1 MQIADGLGA
10 AHDRGIIHRDLKPR
24 NVMVTADGRVK
35 VLDFGL
41 AKLRDPQDGVV
52 TGHETASLWELTGEG
67 RIVGTAAYMSPEQA
81 EGRPLDHRTDLFSL
95 GILLYEMASGER
107 PFRGESV
114 VSVLS
119 SILRDVPRPL
129 AELNPRLPREFTRIV
144 RRCLAKDPDERYQ
157 SAKDLRLDLEDLRQE
172 LGSSEQSRA
181 AAEGEGHRVASI
193 RRWAPVAGLVVLA
206 GSIGTAAWLY
216 WHPRGTAGRAGRPQP
231 RRAPDGRS
239 RRRIRARRVTRRP
252 VDRVHRADKSSRLY
266 LQAVGGERPLDLSG
280 DAAPSSGQAAFSP
293 DGTQIAFRSSRAG
306 GGLFVMGRTG
316 ELVRQVSDAG
326 FWPAWSPD
334 ATRLAYSSEQTVDA
348 PFAYAGGASVW
359 ILDLATG
366 RRTRLTDHDGTQ
378 PSWSP
383 HDHRIAFW
391 GVDAATQNRD
401 IWTVPV
407 GGGPAVRVTDDAAI
421 DATPVWSADG
431 RHLFFSSSRG
441 GITNLWR
448 VAIDETHRRA
458 PRRARAGDRSG
469 AERRASGP
477 LARWTAARL
486 PGVVV
491 FQRRLRDAV
500 RHRARGHQRPA
511 ALDPRRAASLGQPAD
526 GPRQRAAG
534 QHPHQPPA

>member
-1 MQIADGLGA
+1 MPFSPGAVLGPYELRGLVGSGGMGEVYRAFDPRLNRDVALKIVPDDFAADTRRRERFRREAQAIAALNHPHIVTVHSAEDLDGHLVLVMELVDGRTLADVIPSGGLPLPRLVKIAVQIADGLGA

-119 SILRDVPRPL
+119 SILRDLPRPL

-206 GSIGTAAWLY
+206 GSLGTAAWLY
-216 WHPRGTAGRAGRPQP
+216 WHSPAAPAGPVVLSHVERLTGDPGVES
-231 RRAPDGRS
+231 APD
-239 RRRIRARRVTRRP
+239 V
-252 VDRVHRADKSSRLY
+252 
-266 LQAVGGERPLDLSG
+266 
-280 DAAPSSGQAAFSP
+280 SP
-293 DGTQIAFRSSRAG
+293 DGQWIVYTR
-306 GGLFVMGRTG
+306 VD
-316 ELVRQVSDAG
+316 EVDPPVSA
-326 FWPAWSPD
+326 
-334 ATRLAYSSEQTVDA
+334 
-348 PFAYAGGASVW
+348 
-359 ILDLATG
+359 G
-366 RRTRLTDHDGTQ
+366 RRR
-378 PSWSP
+378 
-383 HDHRIAFW
+383 R
-391 GVDAATQNRD
+391 
-401 IWTVPV
+401 
-407 GGGPAVRVTDDAAI
+407 
-421 DATPVWSADG
+421 TPPRS
-431 RHLFFSSSRG
+431 L
-441 GITNLWR
+441 
-448 VAIDETHRRA
+448 RR
-458 PRRARAGDRSG
+458 RRAR
-469 AERRASGP
+469 
-477 LARWTAARL
+477 
-486 PGVVV
+486 
-491 FQRRLRDAV
+491 
-500 RHRARGHQRPA
+500 QRPGRPSRPTAPRSPSGRHAPA
-511 ALDPRRAASLGQPAD
+511 AACS
-526 GPRQRAAG
+526 
-534 QHPHQPPA
+534 